1 MRASIRCSK
10 RAVLRAFLAA
20 GTLTAALSPVPGGA
34 QTRYPEKPIRMLV
47 GFAAGGPTDVIA
59 RKLSAVIGPIL
70 GQSVVVENKP
80 GASTTIATADLVKSA
95 PDGHTLYFTG
105 SAALTI
111 TPLSIPNLSF
121 DVARDIAPVALV
133 AAEQLAIAVHPSVR
147 ARSLKELAALIKASP
162 GKFSFGSSGTGN
174 VGHLTGELFNQQA
187 GGLDMQHVAYKGA
200 GPAMQDVLA
209 GHVPVLAAGLGSMYA
224 QHQAGKL
231 VVLAVTDDRRSSI
244 AKDIPTSAEAGFPGL
259 LTTSVFI
266 VLAPAGTP
274 AAVVD
279 TVHKAIAQAMTN
291 EEFLKEMRQ
300 ATVEPIVGSTPAATG
315 RFITGE
321 LAKWANLVKTTGIKL
336 Q

>member
-1 MRASIRCSK
+1 MRASIHCSK
-10 RAVLRAFLAA
+10 RTVLRALLAA

>member
-1 MRASIRCSK
+1 MRESSMRSGPRLLRKVLAG
-10 RAVLRAFLAA
+10 AVVA
-20 GTLTAALSPVPGGA
+20 GMLSPLPAAA
-34 QTRYPEKPIRMLV
+34 QGRYPDKPVRMLV

-59 RKLSAVIGPIL
+59 RKLSAIIGPIL

-80 GASTTIATADLVKSA
+80 GASTTIATTELVKSPA
-95 PDGHTLYFTG
+95 DGYTLYFTG

-111 TPLSIPNLSF
+111 TPLSIPNVSF
-121 DVARDIAPVALV
+121 DVARDIAPVALI

-147 ARSLKELAALIKASP
+147 ARTLKELAALIKANP
-162 GKFSFGSSGTGN
+162 GKYSFGSSGTGN

-231 VVLAVTDDRRSSI
+231 VVLAVTDEKRSSI
-244 AKDIPTSAEAGFPGL
+244 ARDIPTSAEAGFPAL
-259 LTTSVFI
+259 LTTSVFV

-274 AAVVD
+274 APVID
-279 TVHKAIAQAMTN
+279 TVHKAIAQAMAN
-291 EEFLKEMRQ
+291 EEFLKDLRQ
-300 ATVEPIVGSTPAATG
+300 ATVEPIAASTPASTG
-315 RFITGE
+315 KFITGE

>member
-1 MRASIRCSK
+1 MRALSIQSRRGVLRLAAAS
-10 RAVLRAFLAA
+10 AVLA
-20 GTLTAALSPVPGGA
+20 GLLSPLPAAA
-34 QTRYPEKPIRMLV
+34 QARDPDKPIRMRV

-80 GASTTIATADLVKSA
+80 GASTTIATAELVKSA

-147 ARSLKELAALIKASP
+147 ARNLKELAALIKASP

-174 VGHLTGELFNQQA
+174 VGHLTGELYNQQA

-231 VVLAVTDDRRSSI
+231 VVLAVTDEKRSSI
-244 AKDIPTSAEAGFPGL
+244 ARDIPTSAEAGFPGL
-259 LTTSVFI
+259 LTTSVFV

-279 TVHKAIAQAMTN
+279 TVNKAIAQAMTN

-300 ATVEPIVGSTPAATG
+300 ATVEPITGSTPAATG

>member
-1 MRASIRCSK
+1 MRASTRCSK
-10 RAVLRAFLAA
+10 RAVLRALLVGGMLA
-20 GTLTAALSPVPGGA
+20 AALSPVPAVA
-34 QTRYPEKPIRMLV
+34 QTRYPDKPIRMLV

-59 RKLSAVIGPIL
+59 RKLSATIGPIL

-80 GASTTIATADLVKSA
+80 GASTTIATSDLVKSA
-95 PDGHTLYFTG
+95 PDGYTLYFTG

-174 VGHLTGELFNQQA
+174 VGHLTGELFNLQA

-231 VVLAVTDDRRSSI
+231 VVLAVTDEKRSSI

-291 EEFLKEMRQ
+291 EEFLKEMRL
-300 ATVEPIVGSTPAATG
+300 ATVEPITNSTPAATG
-315 RFITGE
+315 KFITGE
-321 LAKWANLVKTTGIKL
+321 LTKWANLVKTTGIKL